1 MGLFSSRKSYFGV
14 DIGGSTVKMVELIS
28 HGGRARL
35 LTYGY
40 VEVDI
45 DIVHGSSEI
54 NEKNLVNVIKRLHE
68 ESGVSTK
75 HCVVA
80 LPNFSV
86 FSSIISL
93 PTMSKK
99 ELNKA
104 VTWEAKKF
112 IPLPIEEMVLDWR
125 PLTPAEERA
134 QMASAIPENNGNDS
148 SDSKKK
154 QQRILIT
161 AAPKE
166 LVERY
171 VRIFKMAE
179 FELVAMETEG
189 FALERSLVGKDAGVV
204 MIVDLGAT
212 TTDISLVE
220 GGIPILNRSI
230 DVGGATITQA
240 IARSLSIDIKRAE
253 QFKRDIGFSS
263 TAVTSIP
270 KVIENTLSPIV
281 NEIKYS
287 FDLFQGRHH
296 GGVVEKI
303 VLTGGSSV
311 LPGLNDYLKNILQ
324 IKVYIGDPWARVMY
338 PIELKPAL
346 QELAPRFAVAVGLGM
361 REIL

>member
-14 DIGGSTVKMVELIS
+14 DVGGSTVKMVELVS

-40 VEVDI
+40 VEANT
-45 DIVHGSSEI
+45 DIVHGSDSD
-54 NEKNLVNVIKRLHE
+54 EKNLIEIIKRLHAKAE
-68 ESGVSTK
+68 ISTTR
-75 HCVVA
+75 CVVA

-93 PTMSKK
+93 PNMSKK

-125 PLTPAEERA
+125 PLTPAEEKA
-134 QMASAIPENNGNDS
+134 QSAQNIKNNSENTG
-148 SDSKKK
+148 DSKTK

-171 VRIFKMAE
+171 IRVFKSAE

-189 FALERSLVGKDAGVV
+189 FALERSLIGKDPGVV

-212 TTDISLVE
+212 STDISLVE
-220 GGIPILNRSI
+220 AGIPILNRSI
-230 DVGGATITQA
+230 DVGGITITQA
-240 IARSLSIDIKRAE
+240 IGKNLNIDMKRAE

-263 TAVTSIP
+263 TVMTSIP
-270 KVIENTLSPIV
+270 RVIETTLSPIV

-324 IKVYIGDPWARVMY
+324 IKVYVGDPWARVMY
-338 PIELKPAL
+338 PVELKPAL
-346 QELAPRFAVAVGLGM
+346 QELAPRFSVAVGLAM